1 MAQPHAGHSTNAF
14 IQRGVRRGRWTCR
27 VGDLVEAM
35 QKGTNAHAR
44 RLAVAVGCRPLDVVH
59 ITDQE
64 PMLELMQHNITLN
77 KLEDRVIASVYS
89 WGDSD
94 QPPVPQPD
102 VLLAADC
109 VYFEP
114 AFPLLQQS
122 LKALIGPQ
130 TTCYF
135 CFKKRRRADLRFM
148 NAVHK
153 QFAVESVVDDPDREN
168 YARENIFLYVENREL
183 IHGRTPIVVLTA
195 EQLQD
200 QTAERWLKHPRA
212 ANLDER
218 GIRCWSMVSI
228 ISGLQI
234 AQPWSHRTV
243 RWNFVRI
250 GDPWKQRERASL

>member
-153 QFAVESVVDDPDREN
+153 QFAVESVVDDPARET
-168 YARENIFLYVENREL
+168 YARENIFLYVGNREL
-183 IHGRTPIVVLTA
+183 IRRRSPTVGVLTA
-195 EQLQD
+195 EQLQN
-200 QTAERWLKHPRA
+200 QTAERRLKHPRA
-212 ANLDER
+212 AHLNER
-218 GIRCWSMVSI
+218 GTRCWSMVSI

-234 AQPWSHRTV
+234 AQPGGHRTV
-243 RWNFVRI
+243 R
-250 GDPWKQRERASL
+250 